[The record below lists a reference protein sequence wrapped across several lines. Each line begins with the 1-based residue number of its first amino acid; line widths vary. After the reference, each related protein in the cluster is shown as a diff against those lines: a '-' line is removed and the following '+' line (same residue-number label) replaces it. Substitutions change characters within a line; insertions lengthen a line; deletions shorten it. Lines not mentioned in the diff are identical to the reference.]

1 MCFLCSQMQL
11 SKKEVVQMEIQDL
24 LEHFYT
30 KQGQNGNNNRLSL
43 FVQSL
48 SRLLLQNTFSH
59 PLLMAWILSSLTF
72 QWSLEW
78 YCQPVH
84 S

>member
-24 LEHFYT
+24 LEKFYI

-43 FVQSL
+43 FIQSL
-48 SRLLLQNTFSH
+48 SHLLLQNTFSQS
-59 PLLMAWILSSLTF
+59 LLMA
-72 QWSLEW
+72 
-78 YCQPVH
+78 
-84 S
+84 